1 LPRRDIVGV
10 NRSLEASGATCMH
23 LTIGRFDDLRAAR
36 CAGVRFG
43 FVPGNKISADGLIS
57 LRRHS
62 KVSGYATAIA

>member
-23 LTIGRFDDLRAAR
+23 LPIGRFDDFRAAR
-36 CAGVRFG
+36 RARVRFG
-43 FVPGNKISADGLIS
+43 FVPRNKRSADGLIS

-62 KVSGYATAIA
+62 KVSAYAGAIA